1 MYVTRHKER
10 PVNRR
15 SCLFAA
21 LVCALVSCIG
31 APQARAATADECAPR
46 LRSVLN
52 VSPTGVPLVTLTING
67 AAAHLLLDTGAEQ
80 TTLTEVAA
88 RRLGL
93 LTDFDHT
100 RTMRGVGGNVSA
112 GTVEPDL
119 VTGGGRKLPGL
130 TFAVVPVTLPPVGE
144 QAVDGLLG
152 ADMLGAYELDIDLGH
167 HLIKLYDPSNC
178 SVPTL
183 PWRRTYDEVDGQYS
197 RHKHLAFPITLDGHK
212 LTAFIDTGA
221 QISLIDAGATSKL
234 GVTDAALAAD
244 DALLMQGVS
253 TQVVTAREHR
263 FGKLGIADG
272 VLLSPVM
279 GVTPLRL
286 DDADLLMGADVL
298 RRQRI
303 WLSYASRR
311 IFVARPE

>member
-1 MYVTRHKER
+1 MAV
-10 PVNRR
+10 VR
-15 SCLFAA
+15 SPSLFAA
-21 LVCALVSCIG
+21 LACALMSF
-31 APQARAATADECAPR
+31 APHARATTADECAPR

-52 VSPTGVPLVTLTING
+52 VSPNGVPLVTLMVNG
-67 AAAHLLLDTGAEQ
+67 TATHLLLDTGAEQ
-80 TTLTEVAA
+80 TTLTDVAA

-100 RTMRGVGGNVSA
+100 QTMRGVGGNVSA
-112 GTVEPDL
+112 GVVQPDL

-130 TFAVVPVTLPPVGE
+130 TFAVVSVTLPPVGE
-144 QAVDGLLG
+144 QEVDGLLG
-152 ADMLGAYELDIDLGH
+152 ADMLGNYELDIDLGH
-167 HLIKLYDPSNC
+167 HLIKLYDPSTC
-178 SVPTL
+178 PVPTL
-183 PWRRTYDEVDGQYS
+183 PWRRTYDEVEGQYS

-234 GVTDAALAAD
+234 GVTEAALAAD

-253 TQVVTAREHR
+253 AQVVTAREHR
-263 FGKLGIADG
+263 FGRLGIADS
-272 VLLSPVM
+272 VLLSPMV

-286 DDADLLMGADVL
+286 DDADLLMGTDVL
-298 RRQRI
+298 MRQRI